1 MWLRLSLLAI
11 CKSHLTTFI
20 PGLQKGFISSYFSF
34 INLSLFFPHV
44 LVFLFSESHLSG
56 FIALSG
62 RNLVKL
68 TLYKVICSDVFIKMP
83 RDIYVLRQ
91 PSIAKV
97 FACPVCDQKTGPIC
111 TAVLYLFGLKA
122 AEKPVTSAVFTN
134 PGLGYVMRFPLAP
147 HDCVLWRDWG
157 CNITEN
163 IKWAM

>member
-1 MWLRLSLLAI
+1 MIEPFTAGDMQESLDNLHTRCLAFRRDSLAATSSSLI
-11 CKSHLTTFI
+11 C
-20 PGLQKGFISSYFSF
+20 P
-34 INLSLFFPHV
+34 LFFPHV

-56 FIALSG
+56 FITLSG

-68 TLYKVICSDVFIKMP
+68 TLYKVISSDVSIKMP

-97 FACPVCDQKTGPIC
+97 FACSVCDQKTGPIC

-134 PGLGYVMRFPLAP
+134 QVLGYVMWFPLAP
-147 HDCVLWRDWG
+147 HDCVL
-157 CNITEN
+157 
-163 IKWAM
+163 